1 MKGLLRLGMF
11 AATLVALPASAG
23 TLYKCVGADAV
34 TAYVSKRLPGAAC
47 SVVSHYKA
55 AGRRPPR
62 ASAPAAPAARPQT
75 VAVAEK
81 TANSTLSPAALAA
94 PATAGTA
101 ASAPRRVIS
110 GQVYSFI
117 KDGVRNYTSVRP
129 QGLDP
134 AGVRTIKYSY
144 IETCF
149 ACGNPR
155 VNFGA
160 VRLNTL
166 AYESDIAAA
175 AREFG
180 VEQAIVRAVI
190 HAESSFNPL
199 ALSRAGAMG
208 LMQLMPATARRF
220 GVADAYDTAQ
230 NIRGGVQYLAFLLKR
245 YQGNLTLA
253 AAGYNA
259 GEGAVDRH
267 GGVPPYAETQ
277 RYVQRVGVLAERYR
291 ATIGA
296 VGSR

>member
-1 MKGLLRLGMF
+1 
-11 AATLVALPASAG
+11 
-23 TLYKCVGADAV
+23 
-34 TAYVSKRLPGAAC
+34 
-47 SVVSHYKA
+47 
-55 AGRRPPR
+55 
-62 ASAPAAPAARPQT
+62 
-75 VAVAEK
+75 
-81 TANSTLSPAALAA
+81 
-94 PATAGTA
+94 
-101 ASAPRRVIS
+101 
-110 GQVYSFI
+110 
-117 KDGVRNYTSVRP
+117 
-129 QGLDP
+129 
-134 AGVRTIKYSY
+134 VRTIKYSY

-180 VEQAIVRAVI
+180 VEQAVVRAVI